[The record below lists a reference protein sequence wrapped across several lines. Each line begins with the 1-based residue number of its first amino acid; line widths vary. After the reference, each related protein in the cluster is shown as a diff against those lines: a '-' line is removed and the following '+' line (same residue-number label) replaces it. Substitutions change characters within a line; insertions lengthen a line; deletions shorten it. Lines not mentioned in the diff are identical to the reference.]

1 MSASIRTYFHKDTST
16 FTHLILDE
24 NTRQAALVDPVLD
37 FDQKAGRTSSLF
49 VDQILADVQSQGGQ
63 LRYVLETHA
72 HADHLSAGD
81 YVRTHTGAAI
91 VIGHRITGVQKTFA
105 AVFNEGAGLAV
116 DGRQFDQ
123 LVAEG
128 DVIPLGDSAIQ
139 VLATPGHTPACVSYL
154 LNNTDLFV
162 GDTLFA
168 PDVGSARCDFPGGDA
183 GTLYDSV
190 QRLLAL
196 GDEVM
201 MHLCHDYPATSREL
215 ISQVSV
221 GAQRSTNIHI
231 RDGVSREDFVALREK
246 RDAGLEMPRLIFPSL
261 QVNIRAGALPEPED
275 NGISYLKMP
284 LNQFP

>member
-81 YVRTHTGAAI
+81 YLRTHTGAAI

-139 VLATPGHTPACVSYL
+139 VLATPGHTPACVSYF
-154 LNNTDLFV
+154 LNQTDLFV

-190 QRLLAL
+190 QRLLGL
-196 GDEVM
+196 GDEVV

-215 ISQVSV
+215 ISQVTV
-221 GAQRSTNIHI
+221 AEQRQHNVHI
-231 RDGVSREDFVALREK
+231 RDGVSREAFVALREA

-261 QVNIRAGALPEPED
+261 QVNIRAGALPEPEN